1 MSDSRQTRQVALES
15 ALATR
20 ILVKDSAT
28 GTFLQGLGLTE
39 AEYRGDRFA
48 HHPRDLRGNH
58 DVLVLT
64 RPDAVAAL
72 HDANLAAGADF
83 VETDT
88 FTATVIAQSDYGL
101 EPFVREMNREAASLA
116 RARADAWTARTPMQ
130 PRFVIGSIGPTNR
143 TLSLSPR
150 VEDPAYRA
158 VTFAQVRD
166 SYAEQIRGLLEGDV
180 DLLAVE
186 TIFDT
191 LNAKAC
197 LLATEEVFAEFSRRL
212 PLLLSVTIIDRSG
225 RTLSGQTVEAFW
237 TSVRHARPLFVCVNC
252 SLGARDMRPF
262 IEELSRIADA
272 RVGCY
277 PNAGL
282 PNAFGRYDETPEE
295 TAALLGAFA
304 REGLVNLVGGCCG
317 TTPAHVAA
325 IAREVRGITPRRVP
339 AHDGLTRLAG
349 LEPLVFRPDGNFVMV
364 GERTNVS
371 GSRRFADCV
380 RRADWSA
387 ALAVAQEQVRGGAN
401 VLDVNMDEGML
412 DSEAAMRTFL
422 NLVATEPDVARLPI
436 MIDSSRW
443 SVLEAGM
450 QSAQGKCV
458 VNSISLKEGEAD
470 FLEKARAVRRY
481 GAAAV
486 VMAFDEQGQAET
498 AARKFDICARAYRLL
513 TQEVGFPPED
523 IIFDPNIFAV
533 ATGMEE
539 HDDYALAYLEAV
551 RLLKAAFPSCKV
563 SGGVSNLS
571 FSFRGNDAVREAFHS
586 AFLYHAIRAGMDMG
600 IVNAGQ
606 LAVYEEIAPELL
618 ERVEDVLFRRRPDAT
633 ERMLELAARVKGTA
647 RKRETEDAWR
657 QLPVEERI
665 RHALVHGRAEHAEE
679 DAEEARLQLGSAL
692 AVIEGPLLRAMQV
705 VGDLFG
711 AGKMFLPQVVKSA
724 RVMKKA
730 VAYLEPFVAA
740 AQDSGASAGDPTS
753 GLPGNLAGGLPGDR
767 PAAGQL
773 SRSGTRRPGKIVLAT
788 VKGDVHDI
796 GKNIVGVVLAC
807 NNLEVIDLGVMVPA
821 GRILDAAEE
830 QGADLVGLSGLI
842 TPSLDEMVVVAREME
857 RRGLQ
862 LPLLI
867 GGATTSRPH
876 TAVRIAPVYSGP
888 VVHVLDASRSVGVAA
903 ALIDPLRRESFAR
916 KNRSEQEELRKIHAG
931 NRGRPILPY
940 EEARR
945 RRFQIEW
952 RAEDLPAPEFL
963 GRRVWLEVPLEELA
977 AAIDWTFFFTAW
989 GLKGRYPA
997 ILESPEYGAAARDLL
1012 ANGREML
1019 ARIVAERSLRAHAVY
1034 GFWPAASD
1042 GDDIVLYT
1050 DATRREERRRF
1061 PMLRR
1066 QQDDGEGKPCYSLAD
1081 FVAPHD
1087 RGLSDHVGAFAVT
1100 AGIGLDELVAR
1111 HERAHDDYAAL
1122 TCKALSDRLAEALA
1136 EVLHRRV
1143 RAEWG
1148 YGRDE
1153 NLTVEELI
1161 AEKYRGIRP
1170 AFGYPACP
1178 DHSEKP
1184 ALFDLLGASA
1194 AGIALTE
1201 NYAMLPASS
1210 VSGIYLAH
1218 PRARY
1223 FLVGRIGRD
1232 QLEDYARRKGL
1243 PVEETE
1249 RWLRPNLGEG

>member
-1 MSDSRQTRQVALES
+1 MSDPQQARVAAIEL
-15 ALATR
+15 AAATR

-28 GTFLQGLGLTE
+28 GTFLQSLGLTE
-39 AEYRGDRFA
+39 ADYRGERFA
-48 HHPRDLRGNH
+48 DHPHDLRGNH
-58 DVLVLT
+58 DLLVLT
-64 RPDAVAAL
+64 RPEAVRSL
-72 HDANLAAGADF
+72 HDANLEAGADCI
-83 VETDT
+83 ETDT
-88 FTATVIAQSDYGL
+88 FTASVIAQSDYGL
-101 EPFVREMNREAASLA
+101 APFVREMNREAARIA
-116 RARADAWTARTPMQ
+116 RACADAWTVRTPEK
-130 PRFVIGSIGPTNR
+130 PRFVLGSIGPTNR

-158 VTFAQVRD
+158 VTFAQVRQ
-166 SYAEQIRGLLEGDV
+166 SYAEQVRGLVEGDV

-186 TIFDT
+186 TVFDT

-197 LLATEEVFAEFSRRL
+197 LLAIEDVFSEAGRRL
-212 PLLLSVTIIDRSG
+212 PLLLSVTIVDRSG
-225 RTLSGQTVEAFW
+225 RTLSGQTVDAFW
-237 TSVRHARPLFVCVNC
+237 TSIRHARPLFVCLNC
-252 SLGARDMRPF
+252 SLGAREMRPF
-262 IEELSRIADA
+262 LEELAGIADT

-282 PNAFGRYDETPEE
+282 PNAFGQYEETPEE

-317 TTPAHVAA
+317 TTPAHIAA
-325 IAREVRGITPRRVP
+325 IANSVQGVAPRVIP
-339 AHDGLTRLAG
+339 VHDGFTRLAG
-349 LEPLVFRPDGNFVMV
+349 LETLVFRPDSNFIMV
-364 GERTNVS
+364 GERTNVT

-380 RRADWSA
+380 RRSDFAA
-387 ALAVAQEQVRGGAN
+387 ALTVALEQVRGGAN

-422 NLVATEPDVARLPI
+422 NLVATEPEVARLPI

-443 SVLEAGM
+443 SVLEAGL

-481 GAAAV
+481 GAAVV
-486 VMAFDEQGQAET
+486 VMAFDERGQAET
-498 AARKFDICARAYRLL
+498 AAQKFDICARAYRLL
-513 TQEVGFPPED
+513 TQDAGFPPEE

-539 HDDYALAYLEAV
+539 HDAYALAYLEAV
-551 RLLKAAFPSCKV
+551 RLLKAAFPQSKV

-586 AFLYHAIRAGMDMG
+586 AFLFHAIRAGMDMG

-606 LAVYEEIAPELL
+606 LAVYEEIPPDLL
-618 ERVEDVLFRRRPDAT
+618 ERVEDVIFRRRPDAT
-633 ERMLELAARVKGTA
+633 DRMLEYAARVKGTA
-647 RKRETEDAWR
+647 RKRETDDAWR
-657 QLPVEERI
+657 SLPVEERI
-665 RHALVHGRAEHAEE
+665 RHALVYGRHEHAEE
-679 DAEEARLQLGSAL
+679 DAEEARLLLGSAL

-730 VAYLEPFVAA
+730 VAHLEPFIAA
-740 AQDSGASAGDPTS
+740 AQDAADALTADTGAPSGSSTPADGTAPAGSP
-753 GLPGNLAGGLPGDR
+753 
-767 PAAGQL
+767 
-773 SRSGTRRPGKIVLAT
+773 SRRGPRRAGKIVLAT

-807 NNLEVIDLGVMVPA
+807 NNLDVIDLGVMVPA
-821 GRILDAAEE
+821 SRILDTAETL
-830 QGADLVGLSGLI
+830 GADLVGLSGLI

-857 RRGLQ
+857 RRGMRV
-862 LPLLI
+862 PLLI
-867 GGATTSRPH
+867 GGAATSRPH
-876 TAVRIAPVYSGP
+876 TAVRIAPAYSGP

-903 ALIDPLRRESFAR
+903 SLLDATQRPGLDR
-916 KNRSEQEELRKIHAG
+916 KNRGEQEELRTLHAG

-940 EEARR
+940 GEARR
-945 RRFQIEW
+945 RRAAIEW
-952 RAEDLPAPEFL
+952 RAEDLPTPEFI
-963 GRRVWLEVPLEELA
+963 GRRLLLDVPLEEIA

-997 ILESPEYGAAARDLL
+997 ILESPEYGVAARDLL
-1012 ANGREML
+1012 ANGKEML
-1019 ARIVAERSLRAHAVY
+1019 ARIIAERSLRAHAVY

-1042 GDDIVLYT
+1042 GEDIVLFT
-1050 DATRREERRRF
+1050 DGTRREERLRF

-1066 QQDDGEGKPCYSLAD
+1066 QQDDGEGAPCFSLAD
-1081 FVAPHD
+1081 FVAPRD
-1087 RGLSDHVGAFAVT
+1087 SGLPDHLGAFAVT
-1100 AGIGLDELVAR
+1100 TGIGLDDLVTA
-1111 HERAHDDYAAL
+1111 HERAHDDYSAL
-1122 TCKALSDRLAEALA
+1122 VCKALADRLAEALA

-1143 RAEWG
+1143 RREWG

-1153 NLTVEELI
+1153 SLTVDELI
-1161 AEKYRGIRP
+1161 AERYRGIRP

-1184 ALFDLLGASA
+1184 KLFDLLDASE
-1194 AGIALTE
+1194 AGITLTE
-1201 NYAMLPASS
+1201 NFAMMPASS

-1223 FLVGRIGRD
+1223 FTVGRIGRD
-1232 QLEDYARRKGL
+1232 QLEDYADRKGI
-1243 PVEETE
+1243 PVKEAE
-1249 RWLRPNLGEG
+1249 RWLRPNLAAE

>member
-1 MSDSRQTRQVALES
+1 VIHPRQTGIATIEE
-15 ALATR
+15 AAATR
-20 ILVKDSAT
+20 ILIKDSAT
-28 GTFLQGLGLTE
+28 GTFLQSLGLTE
-39 AEYRGDRFA
+39 SDYRGERFA
-48 HHPRDLRGNH
+48 SHPHDLKGNH
-58 DVLVLT
+58 DILVLT
-64 RPDAVAAL
+64 RPEVVRAL
-72 HDANLAAGADF
+72 HNANLEADADCI
-83 VETDT
+83 ETDT
-88 FTATVIAQSDYGL
+88 FTATIIAQSDYGL
-101 EPFVREMNREAASLA
+101 DPFVREMNREAARIA
-116 RARADAWTARTPMQ
+116 RTCADAWTTRTPGK

-158 VTFAQVRD
+158 VTFAQVRE
-166 SYAEQIRGLLEGDV
+166 SYAEQIRGLVEGDV

-186 TIFDT
+186 TVFDT

-197 LLATEEVFAEFSRRL
+197 LVAIDDVFAETGRRL
-212 PLLLSVTIIDRSG
+212 PLLVSVTVVDRSG
-225 RTLSGQTVEAFW
+225 RTLSGQTVDAFW
-237 TSVRHARPLFVCVNC
+237 TSVRHARPMFVCLNC
-252 SLGARDMRPF
+252 SLGAREMRPF
-262 IEELSRIADA
+262 LEELARIADT

-282 PNAFGRYDETPEE
+282 PNAFGQYEETPEE

-325 IAREVRGITPRRVP
+325 IARAVQGIPPRAIPV
-339 AHDGLTRLAG
+339 HDGLTRLAG
-349 LEPLVFRPDGNFVMV
+349 LETLVFRPDSNFIMV

-371 GSRRFADCV
+371 GSRRFANCV
-380 RRADWSA
+380 RSADWSA
-387 ALAVAQEQVRGGAN
+387 ALSVALEQVRGGAN
-401 VLDVNMDEGML
+401 ILDVNMDEGML

-422 NLVATEPDVARLPI
+422 NLVATEPEVARLPI

-443 SVLEAGM
+443 SVLEAGL

-458 VNSISLKEGEAD
+458 VNSISLKEGEVD
-470 FLEKARAVRRY
+470 FLEKARVARRY
-481 GAAAV
+481 GAAVV

-513 TQEVGFPPED
+513 TQEAGFPPEE

-539 HDDYALAYLEAV
+539 HDGYALAYLEAV
-551 RLLKAAFPSCKV
+551 RLLKAAFPQTKV

-586 AFLYHAIRAGMDMG
+586 GFLFHAIRAGMDMG

-606 LAVYEEIAPELL
+606 LAVYEEIPPDLL
-618 ERVEDVLFRRRPDAT
+618 ERVEDVIFRRRPDAT
-633 ERMLELAARVKGTA
+633 ERMLEYAGRVKGTA
-647 RKRETEDAWR
+647 RKRETDDSWR
-657 QLPVEERI
+657 SLPVEERI
-665 RHALVHGRAEHAEE
+665 RHALVHGFAEHAEE
-679 DAEEARLQLGSAL
+679 DAEEARLLFGSAL

-705 VGDLFG
+705 VGDLFS

-730 VAYLEPFVAA
+730 VAHLEPFVAA
-740 AQDSGASAGDPTS
+740 AQDAAEAMAAETGAHSRGSIPADHSAPTAS
-753 GLPGNLAGGLPGDR
+753 
-767 PAAGQL
+767 PARTGP
-773 SRSGTRRPGKIVLAT
+773 RRAGKIVLAT

-807 NNLEVIDLGVMVPA
+807 NNLEVVDLGVMVPA
-821 GRILDAAEE
+821 GRILDTAEE
-830 QGADLVGLSGLI
+830 LGADLVGLSGLI

-857 RRGLQ
+857 RRGMR

-867 GGATTSRPH
+867 GGAATSRPH
-876 TAVRIAPVYSGP
+876 TAVRIAPAYSGP
-888 VVHVLDASRSVGVAA
+888 VVHVLDASRSVGVVAGLLDAA
-903 ALIDPLRRESFAR
+903 QRQELNR
-916 KNRSEQEELRKIHAG
+916 KNRDEQEELRHLHAG
-931 NRGRPILPY
+931 NRGRTILPFA
-940 EEARR
+940 EARR
-945 RRFQIEW
+945 RRAATDW
-952 RAEDLPAPEFL
+952 RADDLPVPESL
-963 GRRVWLEVPLEELA
+963 GRRLLLDVPLEEIA

-997 ILESPEYGAAARDLL
+997 ILESPEYGTAAHDLL
-1012 ANGREML
+1012 SNGQEML
-1019 ARIVAERSLRAHAVY
+1019 ARIIAERSLRAHAVY

-1042 GDDIVLYT
+1042 GDDIVLFT
-1050 DATRREERRRF
+1050 DATHHEERLRF

-1066 QQDDGEGKPCYSLAD
+1066 QQDDGEGAPCFSLAD
-1081 FVAPHD
+1081 FVAP
-1087 RGLSDHVGAFAVT
+1087 RGTGLCDHLGAFAVT
-1100 AGIGLDELVAR
+1100 TGIGLDELVTA
-1111 HERAHDDYAAL
+1111 HERAHDDYSAL
-1122 TCKALSDRLAEALA
+1122 VCKALADRLAEALA

-1143 RAEWG
+1143 RREWG

-1153 NLTVEELI
+1153 SLTVDDLI

-1184 ALFDLLGASA
+1184 KLFDLLGASG
-1194 AGIALTE
+1194 AGITLTE
-1201 NYAMLPASS
+1201 NFAMMPASS
-1210 VSGIYLAH
+1210 VSGIYFAH

-1223 FLVGRIGRD
+1223 FTVGRIGRD
-1232 QLEDYARRKGL
+1232 QLEDYARRKGM
-1243 PVEETE
+1243 PMEEAE
-1249 RWLRPNLGEG
+1249 RWLRPNLGGE

>member
-1 MSDSRQTRQVALES
+1 MNDTRQARMAALEK
-15 ALATR
+15 AAATR

-28 GTFLQGLGLTE
+28 GTFLQSLGLTE
-39 AEYRGDRFA
+39 SDYRGERFPD
-48 HHPRDLRGNH
+48 HPRDLKGNH
-58 DVLVLT
+58 DILVLT
-64 RPDAVAAL
+64 RPGAVRAL
-72 HDANLAAGADF
+72 HDANLAAGADCI
-83 VETDT
+83 ETDT

-101 EPFVREMNREAASLA
+101 DPFVREMNREAARIA
-116 RARADAWTARTPMQ
+116 RACADAWTARTPEK

-158 VTFAQVRD
+158 VTFTRVRE
-166 SYAEQIRGLLEGDV
+166 SYAEQIRGLVEGDV

-186 TIFDT
+186 TVFDT

-197 LLATEEVFAEFSRRL
+197 LVAIDDVFAETGLRL
-212 PLLLSVTIIDRSG
+212 PLLLSVTIVDRSG
-225 RTLSGQTVEAFW
+225 RTLSGQTVDAFW
-237 TSVRHARPLFVCVNC
+237 TSVRHAGPLFVCLNC
-252 SLGARDMRPF
+252 SLGAREMRPF
-262 IEELSRIADA
+262 LEELARIADT

-282 PNAFGRYDETPEE
+282 PNPFGQYEETPEE
-295 TAALLGAFA
+295 TAALLCAFA

-325 IAREVRGITPRRVP
+325 IARAVQGIPPRAIPV
-339 AHDGLTRLAG
+339 HDGLTRLAG
-349 LEPLVFRPDGNFVMV
+349 LETLVFRPDSNFIMV

-380 RRADWSA
+380 RRTDWTA
-387 ALAVAQEQVRGGAN
+387 ALSVALEQVRGGAN
-401 VLDVNMDEGML
+401 ILDVNMDEGML

-422 NLVATEPDVARLPI
+422 NLVATEPEVARLPI

-443 SVLEAGM
+443 SVLEAGL

-470 FLEKARAVRRY
+470 FLEKARVARRY
-481 GAAAV
+481 GAAVV
-486 VMAFDEQGQAET
+486 VMAFDEEGQAET
-498 AARKFDICARAYRLL
+498 ATRKFDILARAYRLL
-513 TQEVGFPPED
+513 TQEAGFPPEE

-539 HDDYALAYLEAV
+539 HDGYALAYIEAV
-551 RLLKAAFPSCKV
+551 PLLKAAFPQAKV

-586 AFLYHAIRAGMDMG
+586 GFLFHAIRAGMDMG

-606 LAVYEEIAPELL
+606 LAVYEEIPPDLL
-618 ERVEDVLFRRRPDAT
+618 ERVEDVIFRRRPDGT
-633 ERMLELAARVKGTA
+633 ERMLEYAARVKGTA
-647 RKRETEDAWR
+647 RKRETDNAWR
-657 QLPVEERI
+657 SLPVEERI
-665 RHALVHGRAEHAEE
+665 CHAFVHGFAEHAEE
-679 DAEEARLQLGSAL
+679 DAEEARLLLGSAL

-730 VAYLEPFVAA
+730 VAHLEPFVAA
-740 AQDSGASAGDPTS
+740 AQDAAETPAAETG
-753 GLPGNLAGGLPGDR
+753 AGGDEPAPTR
-767 PAAGQL
+767 PAPFA
-773 SRSGTRRPGKIVLAT
+773 RRGPRRAGKIVIAT

-807 NNLEVIDLGVMVPA
+807 NNLEVVDLGVMVPV
-821 GRILDAAEE
+821 GRILDTAEE

-857 RRGLQ
+857 RRGMC

-867 GGATTSRPH
+867 GGAATSRPH

-903 ALIDPLRRESFAR
+903 GLLDAVQRPGLDR
-916 KNRSEQEELRKIHAG
+916 KNRGEQEELRRLHAG

-940 EEARR
+940 NEARQR
-945 RRFQIEW
+945 RAAIDW
-952 RAEDLPAPEFL
+952 RAEDLPTPEFL
-963 GRRVWLEVPLEELA
+963 GRRLLLDVPLEEIA

-997 ILESPEYGAAARDLL
+997 ILESPEYGVAARDLL
-1012 ANGREML
+1012 ANGQEML
-1019 ARIVAERSLRAHAVY
+1019 ARIVAERSLHAHAVY

-1042 GDDIVLYT
+1042 GEDIVLFT
-1050 DATRREERRRF
+1050 DGTRREERLRF

-1066 QQDDGEGKPCYSLAD
+1066 QQDDGEGAPCFSLAD
-1081 FVAPHD
+1081 FVAP
-1087 RGLSDHVGAFAVT
+1087 RNSGLSDHLGAFAVT
-1100 AGIGLDELVAR
+1100 TGIDLDALVTA
-1111 HERAHDDYAAL
+1111 HERAHDDYSAL
-1122 TCKALSDRLAEALA
+1122 VSKALADRLAEALA
-1136 EVLHRRV
+1136 EVMHRRV
-1143 RAEWG
+1143 RREWG

-1153 NLTVEELI
+1153 SLTVDELI

-1184 ALFDLLGASA
+1184 KLFDLLGASE
-1194 AGIALTE
+1194 AGITLTE
-1201 NYAMLPASS
+1201 NFAMMPASS

-1218 PRARY
+1218 MRARY
-1223 FLVGRIGRD
+1223 FNVGRIGRD
-1232 QLEDYARRKGL
+1232 QLEDYARRKGM
-1243 PVEETE
+1243 PVEEAE
-1249 RWLRPNLGEG
+1249 RWLRPNLGGGMDG